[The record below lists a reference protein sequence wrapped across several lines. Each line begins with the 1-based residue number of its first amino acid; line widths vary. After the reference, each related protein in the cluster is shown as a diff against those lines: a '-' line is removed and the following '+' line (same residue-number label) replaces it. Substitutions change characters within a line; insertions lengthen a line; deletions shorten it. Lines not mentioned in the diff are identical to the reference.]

1 MPLSSPPAATTAA
14 TTAARPYRLDEQV
27 GYLLRLA
34 TQRHAHILQTHVP
47 HDLTPTQFAA
57 LLRLAQ
63 LGTCSQNELGR
74 QIAVDAATI
83 KGVVDRLRRK
93 GFIATHPDPDDKR
106 RLMLSLEQGLDDM
119 IAELHAIGF
128 HITEATLEPLA
139 PSERAEFVRLLTK
152 AAFAEP

>member
-1 MPLSSPPAATTAA
+1 MSSIQSNIASRKKA
-14 TTAARPYRLDEQV
+14 YRLEEQV

-34 TQRHAHILQTHVP
+34 TQRHAHILHDHVP

-83 KGVVDRLRRK
+83 KGVIDRLRKK
-93 GFIATHPDPDDKR
+93 GFIVTHADPDDKR
-106 RLMLSLEQGLDDM
+106 RLMLSLADGLDNM
-119 IAELHAIGF
+119 IADLHEIGF
-128 HITEATLEPLA
+128 HITAATLEPLA
-139 PSERAEFVRLLTK
+139 PGERAEFVRLLSK